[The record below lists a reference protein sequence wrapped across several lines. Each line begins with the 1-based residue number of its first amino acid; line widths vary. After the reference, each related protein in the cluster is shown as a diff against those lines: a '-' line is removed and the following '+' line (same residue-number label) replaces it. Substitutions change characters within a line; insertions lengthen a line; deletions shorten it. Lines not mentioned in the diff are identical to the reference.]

1 MLKMAQIPFSYFP
14 IEQEHIQPLRS
25 LEDAKEYLLFSEG
38 RELSEAELEAILEKT
53 GESELPFLY
62 KTNRKVGMI
71 VFDAAN
77 PALKKPLA

>member
-1 MLKMAQIPFSYFP
+1 M
-14 IEQEHIQPLRS
+14 
-25 LEDAKEYLLFSEG
+25 
-38 RELSEAELEAILEKT
+38 LEKT
-53 GESELPFLY
+53 GERDLPFLY